1 MTVDVA
7 IIGGGISGL
16 ATAYLLKCRGRKV
29 VVLERQARPGG
40 NAQTGRFGGFLME
53 HGPSTVNA
61 ASATAAEFSRELGLD
76 EMRCDLGKG
85 VQQRYLVAN
94 GALSRISAGPMGFL
108 TSGYLSLPARLRM
121 LAEFLLPHQ
130 LDGEDE
136 TVMAFCSRRFGR
148 EFAERVID
156 PMVAGL
162 YAGKASALSVSAVF
176 PKLVALERE
185 FGSVSLGMFRR
196 YQQGAKMPGSRLYSW
211 RDGISTLPKALAAE
225 LGDDLRTG
233 IVVRHVRRGSGGF
246 KIDAGQAG
254 SIEARTVVLATQP
267 HVAARFLDDLDG
279 AAAAAAGEI
288 KAPPLAVVFLGFR
301 RDQVDHPLD
310 GLGFLTSM
318 GEKRLLS
325 GAQFNST
332 MFPGRAPE
340 GCIAVTGYFGGA
352 RSPELARLPEGDL
365 IGLARQEF
373 GDLIGAH
380 GEPIVERV
388 KHWTLGLP
396 QYEIGHLE
404 RTACLRDAEKRTLGL
419 FVTGN
424 YFDGPSVAACLGQT
438 RITAQAALDF
448 LVDSEKPIAMGD
460 GENTLSG

>member
-16 ATAYLLKCRGRKV
+16 ATAYSLKCQGHKV

-40 NAQTGRFGGFLME
+40 NAQTERFGGFLME

-61 ASATAAEFSRELGLD
+61 ASATAAEFSQELGLD

-108 TSGYLSLPARLRM
+108 TSGYLSLPGRLRM
-121 LAEFLLPHQ
+121 MAEFLLPHR

-136 TVMAFCSRRFGR
+136 TVMAFCSRRFGK

-156 PMVAGL
+156 PMIAGI
-162 YAGKASALSVSAVF
+162 YAGKASELSVSAVF

-185 FGSVSLGMFRR
+185 FGSVSLGMFQRH
-196 YQQGAKMPGSRLYSW
+196 QQGAKMPGSRLFSW
-211 RDGISTLPKALAAE
+211 RDGIGTLPKALAAQ
-225 LGDDLRTG
+225 LGDGLQTG
-233 IVVRHVRRGSGGF
+233 IAVRHVRRGPSGF
-246 KIDAGQAG
+246 KIDAGQSG
-254 SIEARTVVLATQP
+254 SIEAKTVVMATQP
-267 HVAARFLDDLDG
+267 HVAASLLEGLDD
-279 AAAAAAGEI
+279 AAAAAAGAI
-288 KAPPLAVVFLGFR
+288 MAPPLAVVFLGFR
-301 RDQVDHPLD
+301 RDQVAHPLD
-310 GLGFLTSM
+310 GLGFLTAESE
-318 GEKRLLS
+318 GRALT

-340 GCIAVTGYFGGA
+340 ECIAVTGYFGGA
-352 RSPELARLPEGDL
+352 RAPDLARLPEDDL

-373 GDLIGAH
+373 NDLIGAH
-380 GEPIVERV
+380 GDPIVARV
-388 KHWTLGLP
+388 KHWPLGLP

-404 RTACLRDAEKRTLGL
+404 RTACLRDAEKRTPGL

-424 YFDGPSVAACLGQT
+424 YFDGPSVAACLGQA
-438 RITAQAALDF
+438 RKTAQAAHGYLKQQDERVNSRHE
-448 LVDSEKPIAMGD
+448 LAVQG
-460 GENTLSG
+460 